1 MKDVDSY
8 IPLFC
13 VCAAGK
19 KMGRK
24 APSSPVVVL
33 YSAFILV
40 FFFFYL
46 SSMSFL
52 GLCNLNV

>member
-13 VCAAGK
+13 VCAAEKK

-33 YSAFILV
+33 SSAFILFFFLPFIHV
-40 FFFFYL
+40 FFRP
-46 SSMSFL
+46 
-52 GLCNLNV
+52 V

>member
-19 KMGRK
+19 KNGEEG
-24 APSSPVVVL
+24 P
-33 YSAFILV
+33 FISCCCTLFRFHSCFL
-40 FFFFYL
+40 FFFTFHPCL
-46 SSMSFL
+46 F
-52 GLCNLNV
+52 